1 MTTTPGSPAAGRSI
15 WRTAALA
22 GVAAAVATTL
32 IGAAA
37 KAADVPLLV
46 GELEVQVPAF
56 AMFTLVGAALGGLL
70 ASQIAKRSSR
80 PRRTFVTA
88 TVVLT
93 ALSFVPDLTADA
105 TTAPK
110 ATLVAAHVAAAA
122 VIIPALVAFV
132 WELWRPREE
141 MVRASDV
148 FGERVAVPDD
158 ADPQTR
164 MLAFM
169 GRDRGWAGG

>member
-1 MTTTPGSPAAGRSI
+1 MTTSTPVHTTITGSATAGRSI
-15 WRTAALA
+15 WRTAAIA
-22 GVAAAVATTL
+22 GVAAAVATTV

-56 AMFTLVGAALGGLL
+56 AMFTLIGAALGGLL
-70 ASQIAKRSSR
+70 ASQIAKRSSQ

-105 TTAPK
+105 TTATK
-110 ATLVAAHVAAAA
+110 LTLIGARLLAAAI
-122 VIIPALVAFV
+122 IIPALAAR
-132 WELWRPREE
+132 L
-141 MVRASDV
+141 
-148 FGERVAVPDD
+148 
-158 ADPQTR
+158 TT
-164 MLAFM
+164 
-169 GRDRGWAGG
+169 